1 MTNNSLMRLA
11 WEDRQSEP
19 RPFLF
24 TPPPFLG
31 KDLWICNSC
40 SPWTSQGWHIL
51 KIWGH
56 SESPDMSRSALGF
69 EPGSKKETKAD
80 RDGEKIVTVVGSY
93 NLQLRQAGILVPNP
107 CISPGHLITSC
118 IWPGR
123 SRGDTLCPPHQEVAR
138 SIMQRNIS
146 STGTSRVGNKY
157 SHLCLLFWERDICF
171 LIAVLSAQP
180 HLFTVDRSVVAKKK
194 RHWLSQVIGEVDVIT
209 W

>member
-123 SRGDTLCPPHQEVAR
+123 SRGDTLCPPIRKWPGVSCRGTSLQQEHQEWEI
-138 SIMQRNIS
+138 SIP
-146 STGTSRVGNKY
+146 TY
-157 SHLCLLFWERDICF
+157 AYCF
-171 LIAVLSAQP
+171 GRETFAS
-180 HLFTVDRSVVAKKK
+180 
-194 RHWLSQVIGEVDVIT
+194 
-209 W
+209 